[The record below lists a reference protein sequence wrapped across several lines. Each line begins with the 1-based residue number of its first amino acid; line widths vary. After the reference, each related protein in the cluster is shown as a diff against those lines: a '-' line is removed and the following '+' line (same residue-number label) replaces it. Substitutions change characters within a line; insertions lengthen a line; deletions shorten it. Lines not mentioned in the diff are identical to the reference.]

1 MAMTIKTQSR
11 KLAYLFPYMEESV
24 RKLRTLGKIRTAE
37 TYQTALSRFR
47 RFRHGIDVRL
57 ADIDDELMSA
67 YERELKE
74 SGLCANTTS
83 FYMRI
88 LRAVYNR
95 ALKEGLIKDRRPFRY
110 VYTGVD
116 KTRKRAIDIR
126 DVRRLASL
134 NLDGRPAE
142 ALARDLFL
150 FSFYTRGMSFVDMAY
165 LQKMDLHYGVLS
177 YRRRKTGQMMF
188 IRWEKCMQNIIDR
201 YPVSSTPFLLPIIT
215 SFDRDPRAQY
225 IHMIHKVNSCLR
237 RLGKRL
243 NLPVPLTMYVAR
255 HTWASTAHREN
266 IPISVISEGMG
277 HTSEKT
283 TRIYLDSLDAN
294 VIDEANRMILG
305 LI

>member
-1 MAMTIKTQSR
+1 MAMTNKKSSG
-11 KLAYLFPYMEESV
+11 KHAYLFPYMEESV

-47 RFRHGIDVRL
+47 RFRHGKDVRL
-57 ADIDDELMSA
+57 ADIDDEMMSA

-95 ALKEGLIKDRRPFRY
+95 ALKEGLIKDRRPFRC

-134 NLDGRPAE
+134 NLDGWPAE

-165 LQKMDLHYGVLS
+165 LQKSDLNFGVLS

-243 NLPVPLTMYVAR
+243 DLPVPLTMYVAR

>member
-1 MAMTIKTQSR
+1 MTIKTQSR

-47 RFRHGIDVRL
+47 RFRHGKDVRL
-57 ADIDDELMSA
+57 ADLDDELMSA

-74 SGLCANTTS
+74 SGLCANRTS

>member
-1 MAMTIKTQSR
+1 MTMLNKKRSG
-11 KLAYLFPYMEESV
+11 KLEYLFPYMEESV

-47 RFRHGIDVRL
+47 RFRHGKDVRL
-57 ADIDDELMSA
+57 ADIDNELMSA

-142 ALARDLFL
+142 SLARDLFL
-150 FSFYTRGMSFVDMAY
+150 
-165 LQKMDLHYGVLS
+165 
-177 YRRRKTGQMMF
+177 
-188 IRWEKCMQNIIDR
+188 
-201 YPVSSTPFLLPIIT
+201 
-215 SFDRDPRAQY
+215 
-225 IHMIHKVNSCLR
+225 
-237 RLGKRL
+237 
-243 NLPVPLTMYVAR
+243 
-255 HTWASTAHREN
+255 
-266 IPISVISEGMG
+266 
-277 HTSEKT
+277 
-283 TRIYLDSLDAN
+283 
-294 VIDEANRMILG
+294 
-305 LI
+305 

>member
-1 MAMTIKTQSR
+1 MLNKKRSG

-47 RFRHGIDVRL
+47 RFRHGKDVRL

-188 IRWEKCMQNIIDR
+188 IRWEKCMQSVIDR
-201 YPVSSTPFLLPIIT
+201 HPVSSSPFLLPIIT
-215 SFDRDPRAQY
+215 SSERDLRTQY
-225 IHMIHKVNSCLR
+225 IYMIHKVNSCLR

>member
-1 MAMTIKTQSR
+1 MTNKTQSR

-47 RFRHGIDVRL
+47 RFRHGKDVRL

-126 DVRRLASL
+126 DVRRLAAL
-134 NLDGRPAE
+134 NLDGSPVE

-165 LQKMDLHYGVLS
+165 LQKSDLNLGVLS

-188 IRWEKCMQNIIDR
+188 IRWENCMQSVIDR
-201 YPVSSTPFLLPIIT
+201 HPASFSPFLLPIIT
-215 SFDRDPRAQY
+215 SLDRDPRAQY

-243 NLPVPLTMYVAR
+243 DLPVPLTMYVAR

>member
-1 MAMTIKTQSR
+1 MTIKTQSR

-47 RFRHGIDVRL
+47 RFRHGKDVRL
-57 ADIDDELMSA
+57 ADLDDELMSA

-237 RLGKRL
+237 RLG
-243 NLPVPLTMYVAR
+243 V
-255 HTWASTAHREN
+255 S
-266 IPISVISEGMG
+266 I
-277 HTSEKT
+277 
-283 TRIYLDSLDAN
+283 RINAYCGRSS
-294 VIDEANRMILG
+294 G
-305 LI
+305 LLLLQ

>member
-24 RKLRTLGKIRTAE
+24 RKLRTLGKVRTAE

-47 RFRHGIDVRL
+47 RFRHGKDVRL

-116 KTRKRAIDIR
+116 KTRKRTIDIR
-126 DVRRLASL
+126 DVRRLAAL

-215 SFDRDPRAQY
+215 SSERDHRTQY
-225 IHMIHKVNSCLR
+225 IYMIHKVNTCLR
-237 RLGKRL
+237 NLGKQL
-243 NLPVPLTMYVAR
+243 NLPVPLTMYVAL